1 MEATKNRNR
10 AYHNIDNL
18 GKRQYEVMEAIRLNQ
33 PCTSQEISRFLG
45 VGINQVTGRISELRD
60 DLMLITEAGS
70 EVNQNS
76 KAQNTLWRHFK
87 NKDERVNAINKK
99 YVELQN
105 IKAQLERDGHVPL
118 SPYAANVIAKEI
130 EKVDKRIKK
139 IVKL

>member
-1 MEATKNRNR
+1 MEAVKNRNT

-18 GKRQYEVMEAIRLNQ
+18 GKRQFEVLEAIRLNQ
-33 PCTSQEISRFLG
+33 PCTAQEICRFLG

-87 NKDERVNAINKK
+87 NKDERINAINKK

-105 IKAQLERDGHVPL
+105 IKAQLESDGHIAL